1 MKLIIEGTE
10 EEIKQC
16 LEKLAGEKV
25 TIERPTYWIYPPTPD
40 PCSPVFV
47 YPTWVHPNDWSPP
60 PPITTCVSSSIQ
72 QAWNTPEEDKA
83 WENL

>member
-25 TIERPTYWIYPPTPD
+25 TIERPTYWVYPPTPD

-47 YPTWVHPNDWSPP
+47 YPTWVHPNDWSQFGVSRYG
-60 PPITTCVSSSIQ
+60 TTYERDGL
-72 QAWNTPEEDKA
+72 AWYCPHCA
-83 WENL
+83 